1 MNTLSS
7 EMDELRHMLKDEN
20 YRKEYES
27 VKPEMDKIRK
37 ALHDSRKERE
47 IQQKIKDLHKS
58 Y

>member
-1 MNTLSS
+1 MSS